1 MLREYSYIQPESLA
15 QIRAAIAE
23 IQNFF

>member
-1 MLREYSYIQPESLA
+1 LREYSYIQPESLA